1 MREVVMAMCERSGCA
16 FVITFCEG
24 PPPPFLSFFGFSL
37 TMGFFGLMS
46 LSNDIVILHIN
57 LYVLGSC
64 VWAQGKRNRTRTCG
78 RNKKLLKLEFFFL
91 CLCLLAMVD
100 MVFKNFFLSW

>member
-24 PPPPFLSFFGFSL
+24 SPPPFLSFFGFCL

-64 VWAQGKRNRTRTCG
+64 VRAKAKSHRTRKD
-78 RNKKLLKLEFFFL
+78 RWDKKL
-91 CLCLLAMVD
+91 
-100 MVFKNFFLSW
+100 

>member
-24 PPPPFLSFFGFSL
+24 SPPPSLSVFGFCP

-46 LSNDIVILHIN
+46 LSNDIVIMNIN

-64 VWAQGKRNRTRTCG
+64 VWGKGKRNRTRKD
-78 RNKKLLKLEFFFL
+78 RWDKKL
-91 CLCLLAMVD
+91 
-100 MVFKNFFLSW
+100 